1 MLNIEQI
8 AIEAV
13 KNTLNSDSLKEVIE
27 AQIQETITRELK
39 DQFRTYS
46 GFGKALEAAVKEQ
59 MKIDLD
65 NIGFTEYNHF
75 VATTIKNKFA
85 EQIGKTT
92 ENQIENM
99 INEVL
104 RLESDVI
111 TLDSII
117 EKFRNAKSDY
127 DHDSCGQFAFFIT
140 RGGDSWNNGQLTF
153 HFDDELERSFST
165 ERKRPS
171 DCEASFTISMDT
183 KKVTGFNL
191 GRWGDTNEPKVKAWR
206 HDVESM
212 FFRMYA
218 TGSVIDLGDHE
229 EAIMEM
235 GPGCEWDA
243 DDLDIDTYYPWYE
256 G

>member
-1 MLNIEQI
+1 MLNIEQV

-13 KNTLNSDSLKEVIE
+13 KNALNSESLKEIVEKKIT
-27 AQIQETITRELK
+27 ETIEREVS

-46 GFGKALEAAVKEQ
+46 DFGKAFETAIKEQ

-75 VATTIKNKFA
+75 VATTIKNKFKA
-85 EQIGKTT
+85 QLGKPL
-92 ENQIENM
+92 ENQVDNL

-104 RLESDVI
+104 KLESDTV

-117 EKFRNAKSDY
+117 EDWRKAKSEY
-127 DHDSCGQFAFFIT
+127 DQDSCGQFAFFVV
-140 RGGDSWNNGQLTF
+140 RGADSWDNGQLTF
-153 HFDDELERSFST
+153 YFDEDLEKSYSQRS
-165 ERKRPS
+165 KRPS

-183 KKVTGFNL
+183 KKVIRFNL
-191 GRWGDTNEPKVKAWR
+191 GFAGDSETPQVRTWR
-206 HDVESM
+206 HCVESK

-218 TGSVIDLGDHE
+218 TGSVIDLGDYE
-229 EAIMEM
+229 DAIMELT
-235 GPGCEWDA
+235 PGGEFDA
-243 DDLDIDTYYPWYE
+243 DDLDIDTCYEWYE

>member
-1 MLNIEQI
+1 MINIEKI

-13 KNTLNSDSLKEVIE
+13 KNTLNSDSLKEAIE
-27 AQIQETITRELK
+27 TRIQEAITSKLE

-46 GFGKALEAAVKEQ
+46 DFGRAIESAIKEQ

-85 EQIGKTT
+85 EQANKAS

-104 RLESDVI
+104 RLESDVV

-127 DHDSCGQFAFFIT
+127 DHDSCGRFAFFVT
-140 RGGDSWNNGQLTF
+140 RGGDSWNNGRLTF
-153 HFDDELERSFST
+153 HFDSELEKSFST
-165 ERKRPS
+165 SRKRAS
-171 DCEASFTISMDT
+171 DCETSFTISMDT
-183 KKVTGFNL
+183 KKVIGFNL
-191 GRWGDTNEPKVKAWR
+191 GHYGNTNTPEVKTWR
-206 HDVESM
+206 HDVQSM

-218 TGSVIDLGDHE
+218 TGSVIDLGDYE
-229 EAIMEM
+229 DAIMEM
-235 GPGCEWDA
+235 TPGEERDA
-243 DDLDIDTYYPWYE
+243 DDLDIDNCYPWFEY
-256 G
+256 